1 MSAGAASLNAGQMSN
16 NKNERNVP
24 PGLLMTRAE
33 VAPPPVDL
41 GPHLTLKGNR
51 VLNPTGIYFMIA
63 SMSMAVLF
71 YPLLTV
77 AWVWSLLVDR
87 KCVFKP
93 IQRRK
98 HNCG

>member
-1 MSAGAASLNAGQMSN
+1 
-16 NKNERNVP
+16 
-24 PGLLMTRAE
+24 MTRAE

-51 VLNPTGIYFMIA
+51 VVNPTGLYFMLA

-77 AWVWSLLVDR
+77 AWAWSLVVDR
-87 KCVFKP
+87 KCVLQK
-93 IQRRK
+93 
-98 HNCG
+98 